1 MNLKTIKSIRSKRT
15 LHLIDIEN
23 LCGESNPTLA
33 QVVAMNVAYKD
44 LLNPQK
50 EDLFFVT
57 VSSTNNLEAAMFG
70 WPGAKVA
77 CLEGHDGADI
87 LLANELMN
95 SKTSEM
101 FENIFLASGD
111 GGLAPFVSRAKS
123 QGCKV
128 TIVSAIESLSHY
140 MRYLGADIRYIN
152 REYSLAA

>member
-1 MNLKTIKSIRSKRT
+1 MNLKTIRSIRSNRT

-23 LCGESNPTLA
+23 LCGESNLTIG
-33 QVVAMNVAYKD
+33 QVRAIDAAYKD
-44 LLNPQK
+44 LTKPQK

-70 WPGAKVA
+70 WQGAKIA
-77 CLEGHDGADI
+77 CREGRDGADI
-87 LLANELMN
+87 LLANELLN
-95 SKTSEM
+95 PKTSDM

-128 TIVSAIESLSHY
+128 TIVSATESLSHY
-140 MRYLGADIRYIN
+140 MRYLGADIRYID